1 MILIGQY
8 DSPFV
13 RRVGIALR
21 LYGMPFEHR
30 PWSVVGDFDRLL
42 AINPTGSVPVL
53 VLVLDDGTAL
63 VESKVILDNLDS
75 LVPENRRLWPEERL
89 GALRLSG
96 FALQL
101 GDRMVSL
108 FYERRLHAQVSE
120 VLQGR
125 RETQI
130 TATLAML
137 ERERAAQ
144 SGEWWFGDGLTHADI
159 AVACILRF
167 VQDCLA
173 DLYDPERY
181 PALAAHAAR
190 AEALPVFQEISQP
203 FIPPA

>member
-21 LYGMPFEHR
+21 LYGLPFEHR

-53 VLVLDDGTAL
+53 VLDDGTAL
-63 VESKVILDNLDS
+63 IESKVILDHLDGM
-75 LVPENRRLWPEERL
+75 VPEDRHLWPADRL

-96 FALQL
+96 FAMQL
-101 GDRMVSL
+101 GDRLVSL

-125 RETQI
+125 RERQI
-130 TATLAML
+130 AETLAML
-137 ERERAAQ
+137 ERERAAL
-144 SGEWWFGDGLTHADI
+144 SGDWWFGEKLTHADI
-159 AVACILRF
+159 ALACVLCFLRGP
-167 VQDCLA
+167 LA
-173 DLYDPERY
+173 DLYEPGRY
-181 PALAAHAAR
+181 PALTAHAAR
-190 AEALPVFQEISQP
+190 AEDLPVFQEIFQP
-203 FIPPA
+203 FVAPA